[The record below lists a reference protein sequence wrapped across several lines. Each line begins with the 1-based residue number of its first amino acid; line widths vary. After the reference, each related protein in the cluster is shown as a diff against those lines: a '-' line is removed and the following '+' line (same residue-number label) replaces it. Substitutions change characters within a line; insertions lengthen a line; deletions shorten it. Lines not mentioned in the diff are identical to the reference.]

1 MCAGIRQVVMQTKVV
16 DMDRRPQPLKTWLW
30 RSYVRASLVPLLLIE
45 LSFIAIY
52 WFTSQ
57 VVYDRS
63 AAAITKIST
72 EAVREAAIREAGII
86 ARRLGTIT
94 SLTDV
99 YADESARAL
108 AAPMPDVPPQVRAN
122 HAYSP
127 DGVFYTVRDDG
138 GSAVFYSGAVPVGPE
153 EQEKVWR
160 TLRLDPVMKSIRDSD
175 PLIAQ
180 LYLNT
185 NDSLNRIYPWFD
197 VLAIYPP
204 GMDIP
209 TYNFYYEADASHNPD
224 RAVVWTDSYVDP
236 AGSGWMV
243 SAIAPV
249 YALDRPDYL
258 EGVVGIDITIDTIVD
273 QVLDIDLEG
282 DGYAILVGRDGT
294 ILALPPAAES
304 DLGLSELLDH
314 SYEEAILEDTFKPD
328 SFNIY
333 RRPELADLAAAI
345 QSGPAGNARAD
356 LGRPMIAG
364 WATVDGPNWKLV
376 TLTSEESVLSG
387 ASTLREQLALVS
399 KAMLA
404 ILVLFYLGFFL
415 VLWRRSAAMSR
426 RVAAPLSDIEGN
438 MIRIADGGTVPP
450 DHRYEVAE
458 LQTVGDHLVTMGEK
472 LQAASRAKSNFL
484 SAMSHELRTPLNAI
498 LGFSE
503 LLSGAKGEPI
513 DGERARQVEA
523 IHSAGWHLLQL
534 VEGVIELSRIEQGE
548 VHQSL
553 VPLDVLPIARQAM
566 DDIRPGV
573 TNGIRLTVVEPE
585 TALPP
590 VRGDAVII
598 RRILGHLISNGVKY
612 NREGGTVTVF
622 FTHGDGLLSVHVADD
637 GIGIPAAMQ
646 PRLFTPFD
654 RLGHENG
661 TISGTG
667 IGLTVCRKLA
677 DLTGCDIGFTSTEG
691 KGSTFT
697 LRIPLA

>member
-1 MCAGIRQVVMQTKVV
+1 MQGKTDHKEKA
-16 DMDRRPQPLKTWLW
+16 PQPLKTWLW

-63 AAAITKIST
+63 AGAVTRLST
-72 EAVREAAIREAGII
+72 EAVRVSAVREAEVIS
-86 ARRLGTIT
+86 RRLGTIT
-94 SLTDV
+94 ALTDV
-99 YADESARAL
+99 YAGESTRAL
-108 AAPMPDVPPQVRAN
+108 ATPVPDVPPAVRAN
-122 HAYSP
+122 HALSP
-127 DGVFYTVRDDG
+127 DGVFHTIRDDG
-138 GSAVFYSGAVPVGPE
+138 GSAVFYSGVVPVGPA
-153 EQEKVWR
+153 EQDKVWR
-160 TLRLDPVMKSIRDSD
+160 TLLLDPVMKSIKDSD

-185 NDSLNRIYPWFD
+185 HDSLNRIYPWFD

-204 GMDIP
+204 KMDIP
-209 TYNFYYEADASHNPD
+209 TYNFYYEADAAHNPG
-224 RAVVWTDSYVDP
+224 RGVVWTDSYVDP

-249 YALDRPDYL
+249 YAEARPDFL

-273 QVLDIDLEG
+273 QVLDIDLQG
-282 DGYAILVGRDGT
+282 DGYAILVSRDGT
-294 ILALPPAAES
+294 ILALPPAAEAN
-304 DLGLSELLDH
+304 LGLSELLDH
-314 SYEEAILEDTFKPD
+314 GYEQAILQDTFKPD

-333 RRPELADLAAAI
+333 RRPELSDLASAV
-345 QSGPAGNARAD
+345 QSGDAGNSRVD

-364 WATVDGPNWKLV
+364 WATIAGPNWKLV
-376 TLTSEESVLSG
+376 TLTSEESVLSE
-387 ASTLREQLALVS
+387 ATTLREQLAFVS

-404 ILVLFYLGFFL
+404 ILVIFYLGFFL
-415 VLWRRSAAMSR
+415 VLWRRSAAMSL
-426 RVAAPLSDIEGN
+426 RVAAPLAEIERN
-438 MIRIADGGTVPP
+438 MVRIADGGTVPP
-450 DHRYEVAE
+450 DHRYEVSE

-472 LQAASRAKSNFL
+472 LQAANRAKSNFL

-503 LLSGAKGEPI
+503 LLSGSKGQTIE
-513 DGERARQVEA
+513 GERARQVEA

-548 VHQSL
+548 VQQSL
-553 VPLDVLPIARQAM
+553 RAVDILPVARQAV

-573 TNGIRLTVVEPE
+573 TNGVRLTLSEPDSPL
-585 TALPP
+585 AKAK
-590 VRGDAVII
+590 GDADLI
-598 RRILGHLISNGVKY
+598 RRILAHLVSNGVKY

-622 FTHGDGLLSVHVADD
+622 FTQEEDWLSVHVADS
-637 GIGIPAAMQ
+637 GMGIPAAMQ

-654 RLGHENG
+654 RLGHENSAIG
-661 TISGTG
+661 GTG
-667 IGLTVCRKLA
+667 IGLTVCRRLA
-677 DLTGCDIGFTSTEG
+677 DLTGARIDFTSTEG

-697 LRIPLA
+697 LRLPLA